1 MPNKYGGGSK
11 TNQVG
16 LNYEKKT
23 SLRKALLIATKNGM
37 LNLDPEDFIYKKG
50 VKIGFLAEK
59 GDLYKKF
66 LMGIDYKTIISRQ
79 LLPDEALINEVNK
92 TLYIIEKKYQEQGGS
107 ADEKLQTCDFK
118 LKQYKKLAKTK
129 GYDAKFI
136 FLLDKW
142 FNQTKYKDVLEYI
155 VSVDCLYYFDEVPI
169 SVFDI

>member
-11 TNQVG
+11 TNLVG
-16 LNYEKKT
+16 LDFEKKT
-23 SLRKALLIATKNGM
+23 SLRKALLEATQNGL

-50 VKIGFLAEK
+50 IKVGFLAAK
-59 GDLYKKF
+59 KHFYTKF
-66 LMGIDYKTIISRQ
+66 LEGVDYKTIISRQ
-79 LLPDEALINEVNK
+79 LLPDEALINLVNK
-92 TLYIIEKKYQEQGGS
+92 TLYIIEKKYQEGGGS

-142 FNQTKYKDVLEYI
+142 FNQQKYKDVLDYI
-155 VSVDCLYYFDEVPI
+155 ISVDCLFYFDKVPI
-169 SVFDI
+169 SVFNI